1 MIPLKDNVRARS
13 FPFVTAVL
21 IGLNVLVFILELRLP
36 EEDRAQLIWQLGVV
50 PDRLLATSQPGEWLT
65 LVTSQFL
72 HGGWLHLA
80 GNMLAL
86 YIFGDNVED
95 RLGHGRFLAFVLV
108 CRVAGGLLHI
118 WADPSSPIPAVGA
131 SGAIA
136 GVLAAYVALFPTARV
151 VTLILVFILPW
162 FIEIPA
168 VVWIGGWIA
177 IQLLNG
183 LLSISSAVEA
193 LGGVAY
199 WAHLGGFLAG
209 LILVW
214 PLRRA
219 APRFHADQ
227 YWPW

>member
-13 FPFVTAVL
+13 FPFVTAAL
-21 IGLNVLVFILELRLP
+21 IGLNVLVFLLELRLP
-36 EEDRAQLIWQLGVV
+36 EADRAQLIWQLGVV
-50 PDRLLATSQPGEWLT
+50 PGRLQESGQAGDWVT
-65 LVTSQFL
+65 LITSQFV

-95 RLGHGRFLAFVLV
+95 RLGHGRFLAFYLV
-108 CRVAGGLLHI
+108 CGVAGGLLHV
-118 WADPSSPIPAVGA
+118 WANPGSPIPAVGA

-136 GVLAAYVALFPTARV
+136 GVLGAYVALFPMARV
-151 VTLILVFILPW
+151 ITLTLVFILPW

-183 LLSISSAVEA
+183 FLSISSAVQA
-193 LGGVAY
+193 VGGVAY

-209 LILVW
+209 IILVW
-214 PLRRA
+214 PLRGP

-227 YWPW
+227 FWPW